1 MSSRKLPLAVAA
13 ALAALGAGASAAHA
27 QAPIPVFNPADA
39 GAGTLRQAINRA
51 NNNANLSIIEFNL
64 PAAGTVIAPNA
75 NLPAITAPVEIDG
88 YSQPGSSPASAA
100 IPAVPGAVIDAV
112 NTTQALA
119 LNTSN
124 SLIQGLAIHDSSGAM
139 AGPDGIQIAGNANRI
154 EGNHIGT
161 SAAGTTKGMWNLATG
176 VAILAGQGNVVG
188 GSLPEDAN
196 VIAEVDGDGVAIA
209 ANANTVVGNRLGL
222 PYGGGLGNHVNGISV
237 TGNDN
242 RIGKTSAGGRNV
254 ISANNDHGVLI
265 SGNGNAV
272 EGNYVGLDENGASGP
287 GNILDGVHIVGS
299 QNLVRG
305 NAAGLNG
312 AGVALDGSNN
322 SVIANTLGTAAA
334 SNDDGVL
341 VLGGNTNVVGGDE
354 EDERNVISGNNDSGV
369 DIEGGQ
375 NHRVEGNRIGTDADG
390 VAAVANG
397 NGVSVES
404 SFNVVADNLL
414 SGNNDAGVML
424 DGDGVGPPPIGNT
437 VERNVI
443 GLDAGGSA
451 ALPNEYGVV
460 VEDSHRNAI
469 TDNVISD
476 NTGHGVLID
485 SFDLANTDGN
495 WLTGNTI
502 SDNGL
507 SGVRDRRRRRQLRRH
522 AGPQGQHDHRQRPGR
537 RRRRLRTG
545 QRRRKQLDLRQRR
558 PRDRPRRR
566 RADRERRSGRPR
578 RRGERPPE
586 PPDHHRPRARSRG
599 PARVPVRGLRIGDHL
614 DAAQRSGE
622 RLPARVLPQRD
633 LRRPWRGQGAAR
645 HATGDDRRQR
655 SRGGHGPALACG
667 RGEGDGDCDARPTP
681 TACCSAP
688 PRSSAPAADLTRQ
701 ALR

>member
-1 MSSRKLPLAVAA
+1 
-13 ALAALGAGASAAHA
+13 
-27 QAPIPVFNPADA
+27 
-39 GAGTLRQAINRA
+39 
-51 NNNANLSIIEFNL
+51 
-64 PAAGTVIAPNA
+64 
-75 NLPAITAPVEIDG
+75 
-88 YSQPGSSPASAA
+88 
-100 IPAVPGAVIDAV
+100 
-112 NTTQALA
+112 
-119 LNTSN
+119 
-124 SLIQGLAIHDSSGAM
+124 
-139 AGPDGIQIAGNANRI
+139 
-154 EGNHIGT
+154 
-161 SAAGTTKGMWNLATG
+161 
-176 VAILAGQGNVVG
+176 
-188 GSLPEDAN
+188 
-196 VIAEVDGDGVAIA
+196 
-209 ANANTVVGNRLGL
+209 
-222 PYGGGLGNHVNGISV
+222 
-237 TGNDN
+237 
-242 RIGKTSAGGRNV
+242 V

-287 GNILDGVHIVGS
+287 GNILDGVHVVGS

-305 NAAGLNG
+305 NAAGDNR
-312 AGVALDGSNN
+312 AGVALDGSSN

-341 VLGGNTNVVGGDE
+341 VIGGNTNVVGGDE

-390 VAAVANG
+390 VVAVANG

-485 SFDLANTDGN
+485 SLDLANTDGN

-507 SGVRDRRRRRQLRRH
+507 SGVRIDD
-522 AGPQGQHDHRQRPGR
+522 ADDNSVGIP
-537 RRRRLRTG
+537 
-545 QRRRKQLDLRQRR
+545 
-558 PRDRPRRR
+558 DRPVNTITGN
-566 RADRERRSGRPR
+566 AQDGVAVDSGQGNAVANNSIYGNDDLGIDLDDDGPTAND
-578 RRGERPPE
+578 GLGD
-586 PPDHHRPRARSRG
+586 PDTGANGLQNHPTITGHVL
-599 PARVPVRGLRIGDHL
+599 VPVALPEFPFVVFESEISWTLRSDL
-614 DAAQRSGE
+614 ASDY
-622 RLPARVLPQRD
+622 RLEFYLNDTCA
-633 LRRPWRGQGAAR
+633 
-645 HATGDDRRQR
+645 
-655 SRGGHGPALACG
+655 G
-667 RGEGDGDCDARPTP
+667 RGEAKDLLATQQVATDANGLAEGTVRLSQAVEEKVTVTATP
-681 TACCSAP
+681 TDPNGVVLGPTSELSPCG
-688 PRSSAPAADLTRQ
+688 
-701 ALR
+701 